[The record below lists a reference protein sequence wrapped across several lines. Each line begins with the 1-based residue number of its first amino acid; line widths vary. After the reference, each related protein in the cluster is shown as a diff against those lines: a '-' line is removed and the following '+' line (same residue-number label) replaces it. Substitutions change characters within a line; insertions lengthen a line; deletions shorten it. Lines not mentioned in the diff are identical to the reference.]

1 MKKIFFKS
9 IAAAVLTVG
18 LTGCVNDLDISSID
32 PQSSPSADPMGVL
45 AKCYST
51 LGLTGQAGPDGK
63 GDLSDDEGESGFYR
77 TTFNLQELP
86 TDECA
91 WAWQDNPDI
100 PQLTYMQWN
109 SSSVRVGWAY
119 TRLTYDITLF
129 NSYLQQVED
138 NEANR
143 LYRAEVRFLR
153 ALHYWYLLDLFGKVP
168 FKTEFNITELPVE
181 YTAQQIY
188 DWIDQELTE
197 IEPMMAE
204 VGTYSKPGGEYGRAD
219 RGAAYLLHAR
229 LALNSETYTGKP
241 DYDKAIEYCNKLEQ
255 SRAYELST
263 RTNDNGYTGYEQLF
277 MADNDENEQAM
288 RETIL
293 PIRQDGARTR
303 NYGGSTYLVLA
314 TRISGMPD
322 VGLAIAP
329 WSCLFARKSMVD
341 KFFPAG
347 DIPMST
353 EEAPAGASEAEIKAL
368 DMQDGSSTDQITAAA
383 GDDRALFYAG
393 RGGGIRKNGTDAITT
408 FTDGISIVKWSNIRS
423 DNGRV
428 SDTSWPD
435 TDIPL
440 FRYAEMYLIR
450 AEAKWRKSGNLNDAL
465 ADINVL
471 RDRAHATRL
480 LSINSEMDIL
490 DEWCRE
496 FYLEG
501 RRRSDLRRFDCFT
514 GNKYLWDWKGGSAT
528 GTNVYSHYDVYPFP
542 ETDLNNNSNLTPTPG
557 Y

>member
-109 SSSVRVGWAY
+109 SSSVRVQWAY

-168 FKTEFNITELPVE
+168 FKTEFNISELPVE

-255 SRAYELST
+255 SRAYELS
-263 RTNDNGYTGYEQLF
+263 RATNANGYTGYEQLF

-322 VGLAIAP
+322 VGLAVSP